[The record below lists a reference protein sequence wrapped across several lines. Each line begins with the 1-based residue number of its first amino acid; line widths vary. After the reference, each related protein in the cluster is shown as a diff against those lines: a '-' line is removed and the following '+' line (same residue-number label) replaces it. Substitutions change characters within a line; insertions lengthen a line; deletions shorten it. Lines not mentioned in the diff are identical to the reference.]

1 MFVENLVSVLVP
13 CYNHEKY
20 IIRCLDS
27 IKNNTYKLKEVI
39 LIDDGSTDDSYEKA
53 KLYLEENKRY
63 FYDIK
68 YLKQSNQGVTK
79 TLNKLLSLSSGEYI
93 TVLASDDYLTTD
105 SLELRIDY
113 LKTYKK
119 DAVIGKSY
127 IVDEDDSIIS
137 NDAAKKLYRA
147 NSKMLLSKHIK
158 KELTIRWSAV
168 GPTLLLKRAVY
179 DEIGVYNENLK
190 VEDRDFYLRLL
201 LNNKLGYIDKNI
213 SYYRVHSSNVS
224 RTKTMKQ
231 RAKLLEEISDVNIKS
246 SVKAFSID
254 ERIFLKSYVI
264 DKILLKN
271 NLFGLLFIYKGLR
284 VVICQ
289 IYLYIFNAIYN
300 NR

>member
-39 LIDDGSTDDSYEKA
+39 FIDDGSTDNSFEKA
-53 KLYLEENKRY
+53 KSYLDEYRIY
-63 FYDIK
+63 FYDVK
-68 YLKQSNQGVTK
+68 YLKQNNQGVTK
-79 TLNKLLSLSSGEYI
+79 TLNKLLSLSSGGYI

-113 LKTYKK
+113 LKTHNKE
-119 DAVIGKSY
+119 AVIGKSY
-127 IVDEDDSIIS
+127 IVDENDSIIS

-147 NSKMLLSKHIK
+147 NYKMLLSKHIK

-168 GPTLLLKRAVY
+168 GPTLLLKRVVY

-201 LNNKLGYIDKNI
+201 LSNKLGYIDKNI

-231 RAKLLEEISDVNIKS
+231 RAKLLEEISDVNIKAS
-246 SVKAFSID
+246 LKAFTLD
-254 ERIFLKSYVI
+254 EKIFLKSYEI
-264 DKILLKN
+264 DKKLIKN
-271 NLFGLLFIYKGLR
+271 NLFGVLFLYKGFR
-284 VVICQ
+284 VVISQ
-289 IYLYIFNAIYN
+289 IYLFIFNVIYN
-300 NR
+300 RG